1 MRNVMAFVYFV
12 LSLFGWID
20 RPGNTLVARSSE
32 DGVETLLSQTRV
44 ASGTVRFECLRS
56 ASGHCH
62 YAVFAGRCASS
73 APPAGVACM
82 QRPAGTFDVSVGQAR
97 ERSDLPADFRL
108 CVSHRDGAVDADC
121 RPARQ

>member
-20 RPGNTLVARSSE
+20 GPGNTLVARSSE
-32 DGVETLLSQTRV
+32 NGVETLLSQTRV
-44 ASGTVRFECLRS
+44 ASGNVRFECLRS

-62 YAVFAGRCASS
+62 YVVFAGRCASS
-73 APPAGVACM
+73 APAADGRCT
-82 QRPAGTFDVSVGQAR
+82 QQPAGTFDVRVGQTR

-108 CVSHRDGAVDADC
+108 CVSHRDGEVDADC
-121 RPARQ
+121 KPARQ